1 MVTLTIKK
9 IFGEDFLYI
18 VNSDNNT
25 FIKISCIESIS
36 IVKSDESSDL
46 WIMSVV
52 MTGNN
57 VPGMY
62 VLDKEEYDYV
72 LNTINDL
79 EFLKK

>member
-1 MVTLTIKK
+1 MITV
-9 IFGEDFLYI
+9 
-18 VNSDNNT
+18 
-25 FIKISCIESIS
+25 SCIESIS
-36 IVKSDESSDL
+36 IVNSDENRDL

-79 EFLKK
+79 DFLKK